1 MRALVQR
8 VKEARVTVDDECVG
22 EIGQGLLVLH
32 CVEAGDGAEE
42 ADFLA
47 RKIAKIRIFADA
59 DGKTNLSVQ
68 DIGGAVLAVSQF
80 TLAAEWRKG
89 NRPGFSRAGDPALA
103 EQLYERFCAALKEN
117 GLPVKT
123 GRFAADMDV
132 SLVNDGPF
140 TIWMDTND

>member
-42 ADFLA
+42 VDFLA

-80 TLAAEWRKG
+80 TLAAGWRKG

-123 GRFAADMDV
+123 GRFAADMHV